1 MILLAYIFPKLQTAK
16 HAVRCLKSPVSGRL
30 STVNMLKGPKRL
42 LNLHDSPF
50 SMFFSTL
57 REDDLGNVSVSDM

>member
-16 HAVRCLKSPVSGRL
+16 HAVRCLKSPVSGHL

-50 SMFFSTL
+50 SMFFRTL